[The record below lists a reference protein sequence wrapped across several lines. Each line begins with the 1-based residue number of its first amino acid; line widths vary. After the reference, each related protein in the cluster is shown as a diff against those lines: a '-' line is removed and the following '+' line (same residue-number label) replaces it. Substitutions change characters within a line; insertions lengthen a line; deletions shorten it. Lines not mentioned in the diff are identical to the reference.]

1 MKVFK
6 NLKSKH
12 KLLIFTIYFV
22 CILLIP
28 IAMIRPS
35 IKNKEVQGYK
45 GRFDLINWD
54 FYKQGIVELNGEW
67 EFYWKQLLQ
76 PSDFSG
82 NNLKPSTYIQLPHPW
97 NKLKIGDETLGA
109 DGYATYRALIETDY
123 KDGIMGL
130 EIENIPSAYV
140 LWVNGELIA
149 KGGQV
154 GVDKE
159 SNIPEFTPDIYFF
172 QQKGST
178 IEIVMQISNYYYNK
192 GGTWDSIKLGT
203 EGQLKIIREGA
214 ITNDMITFGALLII
228 GIYYLC
234 YYIVRSKD
242 KSLVYF
248 GLGCTIL
255 AIRNLVIGENYL
267 THFYS
272 GVNWFIV
279 RKLEYIT
286 LYAAAMYMGKFF
298 YELYPKEVPKKKHN
312 LYRNSILGLYF
323 AGNIFTDKGLFYNSN
338 ALPSNFGCYAF
349 HINL

>member
-1 MKVFK
+1 M
-6 NLKSKH
+6 
-12 KLLIFTIYFV
+12 
-22 CILLIP
+22 
-28 IAMIRPS
+28 
-35 IKNKEVQGYK
+35 
-45 GRFDLINWD
+45 
-54 FYKQGIVELNGEW
+54 
-67 EFYWKQLLQ
+67 
-76 PSDFSG
+76 
-82 NNLKPSTYIQLPHPW
+82 
-97 NKLKIGDETLGA
+97 
-109 DGYATYRALIETDY
+109 
-123 KDGIMGL
+123 
-130 EIENIPSAYV
+130 
-140 LWVNGELIA
+140 IA